1 VGGWDGWTKGLEWFE
16 PKSSLD
22 ASFFLGNGDD
32 GWAPT
37 EDCFRYDTVQAEQW
51 VWSRVSHPLNFF
63 CRVGFRF
70 RILKFATVLFK
81 FYPSSYS
88 TPDK

>member
-1 VGGWDGWTKGLEWFE
+1 MGGWDGWTKGLEWFE

-37 EDCFRYDTVQAEQW
+37 EDCFRYSA
-51 VWSRVSHPLNFF
+51 S
-63 CRVGFRF
+63 
-70 RILKFATVLFK
+70 
-81 FYPSSYS
+81 
-88 TPDK
+88 